1 MTKKKKKNDELYIY
15 IFAKVDRKWTLDP
28 LRRKVYVVRNT
39 MTRTV

>member
-1 MTKKKKKNDELYIY
+1 MKEENNQQYIY
-15 IFAKVDRKWTLDP
+15 IHIFAKVDRKWTLDP